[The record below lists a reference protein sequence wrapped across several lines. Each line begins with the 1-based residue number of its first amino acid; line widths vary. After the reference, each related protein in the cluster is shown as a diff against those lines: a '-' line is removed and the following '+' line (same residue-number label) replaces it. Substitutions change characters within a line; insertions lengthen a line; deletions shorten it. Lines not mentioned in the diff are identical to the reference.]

1 MGWNCS
7 PLVNRPPT
15 TLTYRS
21 PSNFCLLQQEHSCC
35 ATVFTY
41 FQQYSFASQTDTSNS
56 RKTFVLSVNQ
66 LGSPASLAQ
75 LGFFI
80 NKGASHIKEYIDL
93 SFLKEGLYILE
104 SILRAPTTLKA
115 FPHFSSYFL
124 SNTPKRLPLFLSL
137 PLSFKERGELS
148 MNHALL
154 PPCSELCL
162 PFVKQR
168 EWWKWQSRH
177 LPWTTADI
185 EGEKE
190 GVGGEREVHCL
201 MGETHNEATNLQRL
215 SLIVTVQEVLCY

>member
-15 TLTYRS
+15 TLTCRS

-137 PLSFKERGELS
+137 SRSLSRREASFRWIT
-148 MNHALL
+148 
-154 PPCSELCL
+154 PCSRR
-162 PFVKQR
+162 V
-168 EWWKWQSRH
+168 
-177 LPWTTADI
+177 
-185 EGEKE
+185 
-190 GVGGEREVHCL
+190 
-201 MGETHNEATNLQRL
+201 L
-215 SLIVTVQEVLCY
+215 SCVFPSSSSVSDGSDRVDTCPEPPLT

>member
-1 MGWNCS
+1 M
-7 PLVNRPPT
+7 
-15 TLTYRS
+15 
-21 PSNFCLLQQEHSCC
+21 
-35 ATVFTY
+35 
-41 FQQYSFASQTDTSNS
+41 
-56 RKTFVLSVNQ
+56 LSVNQ

-168 EWWKWQSRH
+168 E
-177 LPWTTADI
+177 
-185 EGEKE
+185 
-190 GVGGEREVHCL
+190 
-201 MGETHNEATNLQRL
+201 
-215 SLIVTVQEVLCY
+215 